1 MTNLMLKHRPLF
13 DPNRYRFLCITTFLI
28 VSCAM
33 SQSEPNLGA
42 VYADQAVE
50 LVRKND
56 VQHALEHILF
66 LEPRSRTDLIEIMEI
81 PAHSA
86 RSPASGAA
94 AVELGEQQVNG
105 ALRSIPEV
113 LVGLGGFEPPTSPL
127 SGVRSNQL
135 SYRPKQRKA
144 LSIW

>member
-1 MTNLMLKHRPLF
+1 
-13 DPNRYRFLCITTFLI
+13 
-28 VSCAM
+28 M

-56 VQHALEHILF
+56 VQHALEHILL
-66 LEPRSRTDLIEIMEI
+66 LEPRSRTDLIELTEI

-86 RSPASGAA
+86 RPPASRAA

>member
-1 MTNLMLKHRPLF
+1 
-13 DPNRYRFLCITTFLI
+13 
-28 VSCAM
+28 M

-56 VQHALEHILF
+56 VQRALEHILF
-66 LEPRSRTDLIEIMEI
+66 LEPRSRTDLIEITEI

-86 RSPASGAA
+86 RSPATGTA

-135 SYRPKQRKA
+135 SYGPMCQAGHKA
-144 LSIW
+144 AVGKSQLRQTASHKPGL

>member
-1 MTNLMLKHRPLF
+1 
-13 DPNRYRFLCITTFLI
+13 
-28 VSCAM
+28 M
-33 SQSEPNLGA
+33 SQSEPNLRA

-94 AVELGEQQVNG
+94 AVELGEQQVIG
-105 ALRSIPEV
+105 ALRSETANPII
-113 LVGLGGFEPPTSPL
+113 GPP
-127 SGVRSNQL
+127 
-135 SYRPKQRKA
+135 
-144 LSIW
+144 

>member
-28 VSCAM
+28 ASCAV
-33 SQSEPNLGA
+33 SRSEPNLGA

-56 VQHALEHILF
+56 VQHVLEHILL
-66 LEPRSRTDLIEIMEI
+66 LEPRSRTDLIELTEI

-94 AVELGEQQVNG
+94 AVDLGEQQVNG

>member
-1 MTNLMLKHRPLF
+1 MTNLILRHRPLL
-13 DPNRYRFLCITTFLI
+13 DPNRCRFLCITTFLI
-28 VSCAM
+28 ASRAM
-33 SQSEPNLGA
+33 SQSEPNLEA
-42 VYADQAVE
+42 VYVDQTVE
-50 LVRKND
+50 FVRKND
-56 VQHALEHILF
+56 VQHALEHILL
-66 LEPRSRTDLIEIMEI
+66 LEPRSRTDLIELTEI

-94 AVELGEQQVNG
+94 AVDLGEQQVNG